1 MHSDRGL
8 QRMCV
13 LRRNLVKKNKLLF
26 ANTYEEQTAFLC
38 MRREILIIMV
48 SMKKGDDNQ
57 EDPIISL

>member
-26 ANTYEEQTAFLC
+26 ANTYEEQTAFF
-38 MRREILIIMV
+38 MHEERNSNHNGQHEKR
-48 SMKKGDDNQ
+48 
-57 EDPIISL
+57 